1 MKHKGK
7 REKRDMKKWIF
18 HGKELH
24 PEIEDDL
31 YVQFMANLFAA
42 LTTALL
48 IGAYHIFFHM

>member
-1 MKHKGK
+1 
-7 REKRDMKKWIF
+7 MKKWIF